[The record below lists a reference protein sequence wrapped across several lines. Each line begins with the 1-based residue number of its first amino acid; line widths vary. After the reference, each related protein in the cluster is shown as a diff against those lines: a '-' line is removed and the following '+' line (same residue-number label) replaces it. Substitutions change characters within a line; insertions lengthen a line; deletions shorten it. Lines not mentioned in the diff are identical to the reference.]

1 MHRIWLGGHLASKL
15 VHVVQ
20 APGIWLNLPGFDDM
34 LSARRGDAMRT
45 IKTFLIAFLAMP
57 ATGMAHHGIAN
68 FNLNLDVE
76 IRGTISD
83 IAFVNPHSWVYV
95 DVRNADGTTSNWK
108 CELRAATV
116 LRRSG
121 WSKEMFEIGSEVTIT
136 GSPDR
141 FEENTCYMGSIQ
153 FANGNSMDRY
163 GQLVEAELDMSREI
177 ELKRLPNGNP
187 DISGDW
193 AAEQVVMT
201 DPRGQSGALLPVS
214 VATQMEAG
222 DVPEGGRA
230 FPGSRGTPES
240 FTDDPLA
247 TTWERPSL
255 LPLTAAG
262 AAAIADFDGASTDNP
277 RLRCESTNIIF
288 DWDFDN
294 PINRIE
300 QTESKITLTYGLMN
314 MVRTIHLDQPGFPS
328 AIVPSRS
335 GYSIGRWDNDVLVVQ
350 TRRFLPGIL
359 SADTR
364 TPHSGEM
371 VVTERFS
378 LDTANG
384 ALVREF
390 EAVDPLYFDGVYRGR
405 NRHYVS
411 NLPYEPYNC
420 DDRSFRSD
428 QLQP

>member
-1 MHRIWLGGHLASKL
+1 MKPKTILLPLLLLPALA
-15 VHVVQ
+15 Q
-20 APGIWLNLPGFDDM
+20 G
-34 LSARRGDAMRT
+34 
-45 IKTFLIAFLAMP
+45 
-57 ATGMAHHGIAN
+57 HHGIAN
-68 FNLNLDVE
+68 FNLNIDLE
-76 IRGTISD
+76 INGTISD
-83 IAFVNPHSWVYV
+83 IAFVNPHSWIYV
-95 DVRNADGTTSNWK
+95 DVRNANGSVSNWK

-141 FEENTCYMGSIQ
+141 FEDNTCYMGSIR

-163 GQLVEAELDMSREI
+163 GQLMEAELDMSRAI
-177 ELKRLPNGNP
+177 ELKRLANGVP
-187 DISGDW
+187 DINGDW

-240 FTDDPLA
+240 FTEDPLA
-247 TTWERPSL
+247 TTWQRPSL

-262 AAAIADFDGASTDNP
+262 EAAIAGFDGASTDNP

-294 PINRIE
+294 PINRVV
-300 QTESKITLTYGLMN
+300 QTETEVKLIYGLMN
-314 MVRTIHLDQPGFPS
+314 MERIIHLDQTSFPETLE
-328 AIVPSRS
+328 PSRS
-335 GYSIGRWDNDVLVVQ
+335 GYSIGRWENDVLVVE
-350 TRRFLPGIL
+350 TRGFLPGIL

-371 VVTERFS
+371 RVTERFS
-378 LDTANG
+378 LDTENG

-411 NLPYEPYNC
+411 NLPFEPYNC

-428 QLQP
+428 QLAQ

>member
-1 MHRIWLGGHLASKL
+1 MKSKL
-15 VHVVQ
+15 Q
-20 APGIWLNLPGFDDM
+20 FLP
-34 LSARRGDAMRT
+34 
-45 IKTFLIAFLAMP
+45 FLLLPVLAQ
-57 ATGMAHHGIAN
+57 AHHGIAN

-76 IRGTISD
+76 ISGTISD
-83 IAFVNPHSWVYV
+83 IAFVNPHSWLYV
-95 DVRNADGTTSNWK
+95 DVTAADGSVTNWK

-121 WSKEMFEIGSEVTIT
+121 WSKEMFEIGSTVTIT

-141 FEENTCYMGSIQ
+141 FEDNTCYMGSIQ

-177 ELKRLPNGNP
+177 ELKRMGNGVP

-214 VATQMEAG
+214 VATQMESG
-222 DVPEGGRA
+222 DVPDGGRA

-247 TTWERPSL
+247 TTWQRPSIM
-255 LPLTAAG
+255 PLTAAG
-262 AAAIADFDGASTDNP
+262 QAAIEGFDGGSTDNP
-277 RLRCESTNIIF
+277 RLRCESTNILF

-294 PINRIE
+294 PINRVV
-300 QTESKITLTYGLMN
+300 QTENEIRLVYGLMN
-314 MVRTIHLDQPGFPS
+314 MERTIHLDQADFPA
-328 AIVPSRS
+328 AIEASRT
-335 GYSIGRWDNDVLVVQ
+335 GYSIGRWENDVLIVE
-350 TRRFLPGIL
+350 TRGFLPGIL
-359 SADTR
+359 SADAR
-364 TPHSGEM
+364 TPHSAEM
-371 VVTERFS
+371 TVTERFT
-378 LDTANG
+378 LDTTNG

-390 EAVDPLYFDGVYRGR
+390 EAVDPLYFEGIYRGR

-411 NLPYEPYNC
+411 NLPFEPYNC

-428 QLQP
+428 QLQQ